1 MNISLHHRISPVVTS
16 NTSMGSGAYSM
27 LLERAVSIP
36 PDTRSIYCRTE
47 ACAIFVR
54 RRPTRMTS
62 TATAASASASSGS
75 KGTVTATNAIR
86 HRLYSVMLVR
96 NPRMI
101 FLLTGSPPFRN
112 LQYNRLII
120 PQKRRANNYVLR
132 KSCRIFCRRRI
143 GAKAVGK
150 LGVYKRKRMCYNL

>member
-47 ACAIFVR
+47 ACAILLR
-54 RRPTRMTS
+54 RRPTRMTN
-62 TATAASASASSGS
+62 TATTASASASSGS

-101 FLLTGSPPFRN
+101 FLLTGSPPFR
-112 LQYNRLII
+112 
-120 PQKRRANNYVLR
+120 KGD
-132 KSCRIFCRRRI
+132 KSPIYPI
-143 GAKAVGK
+143 
-150 LGVYKRKRMCYNL
+150 